1 VAEESTTPDLVELGR
16 GLYEAV
22 NRRDFDAVMSFFAPD
37 AVWESTY
44 LEASEGVA
52 AIRGVFEDLA
62 SPFEQLEVE
71 VEEILDL
78 GGGVGFA
85 VIVVT
90 GRPVASSGQ
99 VQQRNAFW
107 AIWTEDKITR
117 LKMYMY
123 TDIDQA
129 RAAAERLAQ
138 ERGQAMSQKNV
149 EVVRRMY
156 DAGPEVESM
165 VKGGGDLAA
174 HPALQLFHPECVL
187 EEPAEIPDGG
197 TYHGR
202 AGIARFFQGIYDE
215 VWDEWRVVPTEIVP
229 GPNGVFAAVH
239 NSGRSKNGAEVEMQ
253 VFQTFRFREGMISRA
268 TAWFDRSKARKAV
281 GLEE

>member
-1 VAEESTTPDLVELGR
+1 MTEECTTPDLVELGR
-16 GLYEAV
+16 GLFEAV

-62 SPFEQLEVE
+62 RPFEQLEVE

-85 VIVVT
+85 VIVLR

-99 VQQRNAFW
+99 VEQRNALW

-117 LKMYMY
+117 LKVWLD

-129 RAAAERLAQ
+129 RAAAERLAE
-138 ERGQAMSQKNV
+138 ERG
-149 EVVRRMY
+149 
-156 DAGPEVESM
+156 
-165 VKGGGDLAA
+165 
-174 HPALQLFHPECVL
+174 
-187 EEPAEIPDGG
+187 
-197 TYHGR
+197 
-202 AGIARFFQGIYDE
+202 
-215 VWDEWRVVPTEIVP
+215 
-229 GPNGVFAAVH
+229 
-239 NSGRSKNGAEVEMQ
+239 
-253 VFQTFRFREGMISRA
+253 
-268 TAWFDRSKARKAV
+268 
-281 GLEE
+281 

>member
-1 VAEESTTPDLVELGR
+1 MPEESTTPDLAEVGR
-16 GLYEAV
+16 RFLEAA

-62 SPFEQLEVE
+62 RPFEQLEVE

-85 VIVVT
+85 VIVLR

-99 VQQRNAFW
+99 VEQRNALW

-117 LKMYMY
+117 LKVWLD

-129 RAAAERLAQ
+129 RAAAERLAE
-138 ERGQAMSQKNV
+138 ERG
-149 EVVRRMY
+149 
-156 DAGPEVESM
+156 
-165 VKGGGDLAA
+165 
-174 HPALQLFHPECVL
+174 
-187 EEPAEIPDGG
+187 
-197 TYHGR
+197 
-202 AGIARFFQGIYDE
+202 
-215 VWDEWRVVPTEIVP
+215 
-229 GPNGVFAAVH
+229 
-239 NSGRSKNGAEVEMQ
+239 
-253 VFQTFRFREGMISRA
+253 
-268 TAWFDRSKARKAV
+268 
-281 GLEE
+281 